1 MPIRCRYDAGY
12 TSAVEGAWVQL
23 ISLLFGEYVVMMK
36 ENKLR
41 SSKLSGSGVALY
53 QWPRE
58 RGGGKSVVH
67 ADVCMRARA
76 CVHVCLR
83 MCRCV
88 CVCERERVRVL
99 SLSLSL
105 SLSLPRS
112 LSLSLPFSNTRSMY
126 LGTISAPMY
135 VDLSLCS
142 YVIKTSKSETV

>member
-58 RGGGKSVVH
+58 RGGGSRWYMLMC
-67 ADVCMRARA
+67 VCARARA
-76 CVHVCLR
+76 CMFVCV
-83 MCRCV
+83 CACV
-88 CVCERERVRVL
+88 CVCV
-99 SLSLSL
+99 
-105 SLSLPRS
+105 
-112 LSLSLPFSNTRSMY
+112 
-126 LGTISAPMY
+126 
-135 VDLSLCS
+135 
-142 YVIKTSKSETV
+142 